1 MDVNQIS
8 FDKLP
13 EAVAHLI
20 KEVTQIKEM
29 VECNQN
35 QNSIPT
41 KRVPI
46 GLEEACR
53 IIGKAKPT
61 VYALVRKRL
70 LPSYKNG
77 KKLYFFE
84 DELVEWISNSKR
96 KTIQEIEAEAWKR
109 IIKPDSKVDENES
122 V

>member
-35 QNSIPT
+35 QNPT
-41 KRVPI
+41 PIKRVPI
-46 GLEEACR
+46 GIEEACL

-96 KTIQEIEAEAWKR
+96 KTILEIEAEAEADYQTRFKSGR
-109 IIKPDSKVDENES
+109 K
-122 V
+122 

>member
-1 MDVNQIS
+1 MNANEIT

-29 VECNQN
+29 VVCSQN
-35 QNSIPT
+35 QNSTPT

-46 GLEEACR
+46 GVEQACQ

-61 VYALVRKRL
+61 VYSLVRKRL

-84 DELVEWISNSKR
+84 DELLDWISNSKR
-96 KTIQEIEAEAWKR
+96 KTIQEIEAEAQADFQIQFKNGR
-109 IIKPDSKVDENES
+109 K
-122 V
+122 

>member
-1 MDVNQIS
+1 MDVNEIS

-29 VECNQN
+29 VECNQS

-46 GLEEACR
+46 GIEDASR

-61 VYALVRKRL
+61 VYSLVRKRL
-70 LPSYKNG
+70 LPCYKNG

-84 DELVEWISNSKR
+84 DELLEWISKGKK
-96 KTIQEIEAEAWKR
+96 KTLQEIESEAEAEYNKR
-109 IIKPDSKVDENES
+109 KNMQK
-122 V
+122 